1 MRALTQG
8 KWVYATWLAIGAL
21 CVTGGPILALD
32 AAAPPSSRAAPA
44 EERASRGPG
53 ILEQEYLQVREASA
67 KGDVS
72 GCAELARR
80 LMALADSVGPGHDR
94 DLAVRRASC
103 LLLDAGFDAQQVGPV
118 ANRTTPSL
126 GLEEYV
132 SNALAY
138 AATLPQG
145 VDDPRAIMVLLDLPM
160 GYMDAHGMLGTVY
173 SRAYGDLA
181 RVVLQRATSA
191 PARAKATAL
200 LSIQAMQTD
209 WAEACS
215 LATRVSEIERDAECS
230 DVAEAQCAYDAMAT
244 LESQFARDLERW
256 HLYCTV
262 AVRLLKEREGRR
274 IEQATLGNADE
285 LWAAIAP
292 HLPAAILECG
302 SGWQDPDLMD
312 LRSNRL
318 TSVPGFRID
327 ALGWRVDREGRE
339 VPQLD
344 CCMLLWEDH
353 EYYGSTVGTPWYTR
367 LRARI
372 AALSGR

>member
-1 MRALTQG
+1 MALPQS
-8 KWVYATWLAIGAL
+8 KRVYTTWLAIAAL

-32 AAAPPSSRAAPA
+32 AAVPRSRQAAQV

-72 GCAELARR
+72 GCAGLARR
-80 LMALADSVGPGHDR
+80 LMALGDSTGPGHDR
-94 DLAVRRASC
+94 DLAVRRACC
-103 LLLDAGFDAQQVGPV
+103 LLLDAVLGAQQVGPV
-118 ANRTTPSL
+118 ANRTTPSPEL
-126 GLEEYV
+126 DEYV
-132 SNALAY
+132 SDALAY
-138 AATLPQG
+138 AATLPRG
-145 VDDPRAIMVLLDLPM
+145 VDDPRAIMVLLDMPM
-160 GYMDAHGMLGTVY
+160 GYLDAHGMPGIVY
-173 SRAYGDLA
+173 SRAYGDWA
-181 RVVLQRATSA
+181 WVVLERATSA

-200 LSIQAMQTD
+200 LSVQAMQTD

-215 LATRVSEIERDAECS
+215 LATRVSEIERGAECS
-230 DVAEAQCAYDAMAT
+230 NVAEAEGVYDAMAS
-244 LESQFARDLERW
+244 LGSVFARDLERW
-256 HLYCTV
+256 DLYCTV

-302 SGWQDPDLMD
+302 SGLHDPDLMD

-327 ALGWRVDREGRE
+327 ALRWRVDRKGRE
-339 VPQLD
+339 VPQLE

-353 EYYGSTVGTPWYTR
+353 EYYGSMAGTPWYTR
-367 LRARI
+367 MRARVDT
-372 AALSGR
+372 LSGR